1 MNMFLAAAALLFAV
15 NPARRALELAPRPDR
30 RIATVAGAGVVA
42 AIAALAGVS
51 GPLLDLLD
59 VSPPTFRVAAG
70 LVLAFRG
77 LLDLVRAPTPEPEG
91 LSGWGEALF
100 PVGFPVLF
108 RPEVAVLAL
117 AAGADLGAAR
127 AGILSLVPVGLAVLA
142 VVRWRHVRSAR
153 AVGALLSVG
162 AIVVGAALITDGVLD
177 I

>member
-1 MNMFLAAAALLFAV
+1 MNVFLAAAALLFAV
-15 NPARRALELAPRPDR
+15 NPARRALELVPRPER
-30 RIATVAGAGVVA
+30 RIATAAGVGVVVA
-42 AIAALAGVS
+42 VAALAAVS

-77 LLDLVRAPTPEPEG
+77 LLDLVLTPTPEPEG

-117 AAGADLGAAR
+117 AVGADLGVAR
-127 AGILSLVPVGLAVLA
+127 AGILSLVPVGLAGFA

-153 AVGALLSVG
+153 AVGVLLSAG
-162 AIVVGAALITDGVLD
+162 AIVVGAALITNGVVD

>member
-15 NPARRALELAPRPDR
+15 NPARRSLELAPRPAR
-30 RIATVAGAGVVA
+30 RVAAVAAAGVVV
-42 AIAALAGVS
+42 AIIALAVVS

-70 LVLAFRG
+70 LVLGFRG

-100 PVGFPVLF
+100 PVGLPVLF

-117 AAGADLGAAR
+117 AAGADLGVAR
-127 AGILSLVPVGLAVLA
+127 VGILSLVPIGLAA
-142 VVRWRHVRSAR
+142 FAAVRWRHEPSAR
-153 AVGALLSVG
+153 AVAMMLSAG
-162 AIVVGAALITDGVLD
+162 AILVAVALITDGVLD

>member
-1 MNMFLAAAALLFAV
+1 MNTFLAAVAFLFAV
-15 NPARRALELAPRPDR
+15 NPARRALELVPRPER
-30 RIATVAGAGVVA
+30 RIAAAAGAGVVA
-42 AIAALAGVS
+42 VVAVLAGVS

-77 LLDLVRAPTPEPEG
+77 LLDLVRAPVPEPEG

-100 PVGFPVLF
+100 PVGFPVMF
-108 RPEVAVLAL
+108 RPELAVLAL
-117 AAGADLGAAR
+117 AAGADLGVAR
-127 AGILSLVPVGLAVLA
+127 AGILSLVPVGLAAFA
-142 VVRWRHVRSAR
+142 VVRWRHVPSAR

-162 AIVVGAALITDGVLD
+162 AIVVGVALITGGVLD